1 MNKYETRAVCVLTLA
16 SALVSTGCAATGSS
30 APATGALEPRAVDSS
45 EPAAQP
51 EPPTAEREPAEPAT
65 SAEEHPTG
73 SPTEQLMK
81 EHFDAADAIRQ
92 AVIAGSRYGIFKPA
106 RKLIY
111 RTDVLELPPDWRGP
125 MARMQD
131 AAWRLN
137 ESNDMTS
144 AAGAMADVGTS
155 CGYCHER
162 LGGPSVSPTSPPG
175 SDGSM
180 KDRMQQHAW
189 ATERLWEGLYV
200 PSPDAWNA
208 GIEVLS
214 AEPFPAEV
222 LEHRGVYARSAADD
236 FTEIV
241 ARAPRPAGAQ
251 DRASV
256 YAKLMATCA
265 VCHLPKE

>member
-1 MNKYETRAVCVLTLA
+1 MAA
-16 SALVSTGCAATGSS
+16 GCAAAGSNAAG
-30 APATGALEPRAVDSS
+30 APQPRAVDSA
-45 EPAAQP
+45 EPAAGQP
-51 EPPTAEREPAEPAT
+51 PERVPAEQAT

-73 SPTEQLMK
+73 SPTERLMK

-162 LGGPSVSPTSPPG
+162 LGGPSVSPTSPPA
-175 SDGSM
+175 SDGST

-200 PSPDAWNA
+200 PSTEAWNA

-214 AEPFPAEV
+214 AEPFPKEV
-222 LEHRGVYARSAADD
+222 LERRGLYARSAADD

-265 VCHLPKE
+265 VCHLAEK